1 MLVTSQPPHPDDDYT
16 TGGEFGNAVFHPD
29 RIDGGKLLK
38 MAVTHDLC
46 EALAGDVTPFCDK
59 SKVENKHEVE
69 RMAMK
74 EIRKIVGDPLGEELF
89 GLWKEY
95 AELETTEA
103 IYCKDIDKF
112 EMVMQAYEYEKAH
125 LRNKSEVGDGDGDD
139 DDASVSSK
147 PMRTFFITT
156 QKKMK
161 SPMFKRLDA
170 ELRTKREAMLNERG
184 WDTTAEER

>member
-1 MLVTSQPPHPDDDYT
+1 M
-16 TGGEFGNAVFHPD
+16 
-29 RIDGGKLLK
+29 
-38 MAVTHDLC
+38 
-46 EALAGDVTPFCDK
+46 
-59 SKVENKHEVE
+59 
-69 RMAMK
+69 
-74 EIRKIVGDPLGEELF
+74 
-89 GLWKEY
+89 
-95 AELETTEA
+95 
-103 IYCKDIDKF
+103 
-112 EMVMQAYEYEKAH
+112 
-125 LRNKSEVGDGDGDD
+125 GDGDGDD